1 MFVHTEEGPCFVV
14 VFQLLSCVWLFVTP
28 RTAAL
33 QASLSLT
40 ITQGSPK
47 FMSVES
53 MMLSNHRIL
62 LPSIFPSIRVFS
74 IESAVC
80 GRWIKHWRRP
90 LSQNKYLFRARQRK
104 MISQRKRGRTAPSV
118 SNLNYSKVVQ
128 LSLGSPVCLSAHTL
142 FLLIH
147 TLLVSLLSISLLK
160 FLSPKQMSQGL
171 VSWQRP

>member
-1 MFVHTEEGPCFVV
+1 MERAC
-14 VFQLLSCVWLFVTP
+14 
-28 RTAAL
+28 
-33 QASLSLT
+33 QASLYITNTQSLLRL
-40 ITQGSPK
+40 
-47 FMSVES
+47 MSIETV
-53 MMLSNHRIL
+53 MPSNHLIHCHPLLL

-80 GRWIKHWRRP
+80 GRWTKHWRRP
-90 LSQNKYLFRARQRK
+90 LSQNKYLFRARQSK
-104 MISQRKRGRTAPSV
+104 MITQRKRGRTAPSV

-171 VSWQRP
+171 VSWQWP